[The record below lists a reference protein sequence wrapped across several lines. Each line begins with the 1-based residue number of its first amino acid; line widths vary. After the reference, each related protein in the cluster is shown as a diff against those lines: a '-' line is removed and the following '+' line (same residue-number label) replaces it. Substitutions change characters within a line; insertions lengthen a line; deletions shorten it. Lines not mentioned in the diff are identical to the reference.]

1 MNVAKYKYFNI
12 SLLLKSLLLILFVF
26 SLIAPFQESKRENNS
41 PKIAKTSKKN
51 LVVEAPEIP
60 LHKVILPDFAKI
72 RDVKEKKRQFF
83 NYIKPAIEREN
94 NKLLT
99 LREKVIVIKDKLL
112 LEQAINLDDETLLK
126 QLNTKYKIKN
136 NYGQLSQVDQLLAR
150 IDVVPS
156 SLILV
161 QAANESAWGTSR
173 FARIGLNFF
182 GIWCY
187 KKGCGMVPNGRNDN
201 ATHEVQSFKS
211 VDHAVQRYLHNINTN
226 NAYIVFRTIRS
237 QLREQ
242 DQPLSPEILAT
253 GLLPYSERGVDYVI
267 DITKMLRHN
276 QQYFVEEKVNQE
288 VLIGD

>member
-1 MNVAKYKYFNI
+1 MLKKYK
-12 SLLLKSLLLILFVF
+12 V
-26 SLIAPFQESKRENNS
+26 R
-41 PKIAKTSKKN
+41 
-51 LVVEAPEIP
+51 
-60 LHKVILPDFAKI
+60 
-72 RDVKEKKRQFF
+72 
-83 NYIKPAIEREN
+83 
-94 NKLLT
+94 
-99 LREKVIVIKDKLL
+99 
-112 LEQAINLDDETLLK
+112 
-126 QLNTKYKIKN
+126 N
-136 NYGQLSQVDQLLAR
+136 NYGQLSQIDQLLAR

-187 KKGCGMVPNGRNDN
+187 KKGCGMVPNGRNDD

-211 VDHAVQRYLHNINTN
+211 VDDAVQRYLHNINTN

-253 GLLPYSERGVDYVI
+253 GLLPYSERGAEYVLE
-267 DITKMLRHN
+267 ITKMIRHN
-276 QQYFVEEKVNQE
+276 QVYFDAPSE
-288 VLIGD
+288 

>member
-1 MNVAKYKYFNI
+1 MGKHKILNL
-12 SLLLKSLLLILFVF
+12 SSLLKSLLLTLFVF
-26 SLIAPFQESKRENNS
+26 SLIAPFQQSKRENNS
-41 PKIAKTSKKN
+41 SQLVEKSEATKKK
-51 LVVEAPEIP
+51 LVVKIPEVP

-99 LREKVIVIKDKLL
+99 LREKVITLKDQLL
-112 LEQAINLDDETLLK
+112 LEQTINIDDKALLK
-126 QLNTKYKIKN
+126 QLNKKYKVRN
-136 NYGQLSQVDQLLAR
+136 NYGQLSQIDQLLAR

-187 KKGCGMVPNGRNDN
+187 KKGCGMVPNGRNDD

-211 VDHAVQRYLHNINTN
+211 VDDAVQRYLHNINTN

-253 GLLPYSERGVDYVI
+253 GLLPYSERGAEYVLE
-267 DITKMLRHN
+267 ITKMIRHN
-276 QQYFVEEKVNQE
+276 QVYFDAPSE
-288 VLIGD
+288 

>member
-1 MNVAKYKYFNI
+1 MNTSKHKTLNL
-12 SLLLKSLLLILFVF
+12 SLLLKSLLLMLFIY
-26 SLIAPFQESKRENNS
+26 SLIAPFQQSKIDNASSQLTDDSET
-41 PKIAKTSKKN
+41 IKKQ
-51 LVVEAPEIP
+51 LIVKKPEVP
-60 LHKVILPDFAKI
+60 LHKVVLPDFAKI

-99 LREKVIVIKDKLL
+99 LRKKVTTIKDLLL
-112 LEQAINLDDETLLK
+112 LEQAIEPNEDRLLK
-126 QLNTKYKIKN
+126 QLNRKYKIKN

-187 KKGCGMVPNGRNDN
+187 KKGCGMVPNGRNND

-253 GLLPYSERGVDYVI
+253 GLLPYSERGAEYVLE
-267 DITKMLRHN
+267 ITKMIRHN
-276 QQYFVEEKVNQE
+276 QVYFDVPSE
-288 VLIGD
+288 